1 MAFYNLMFLAM
12 SLTDLTSSAKLSDL
26 SKMTFSNSVQ
36 LKMLETLDNIAFLKI
51 SAVFETQNVIKNDF
65 F

>member
-1 MAFYNLMFLAM
+1 M

-36 LKMLETLDNIAFLKI
+36 LKMIETLDNIAFLKV

>member
-36 LKMLETLDNIAFLKI
+36 LKMIETLDNIAFLKV

>member
-1 MAFYNLMFLAM
+1 M

-36 LKMLETLDNIAFLKI
+36 LKMIETLDNIAFLKI

-65 F
+65 FWLSLA

>member
-36 LKMLETLDNIAFLKI
+36 LKMIETLDNIAFLKI